1 MILNDDVLTHGIADF
16 YSAYALVDEVTP
28 QSVSADVVK
37 ALAVALVRIAEL
49 DSANTDAMGI

>member
-28 QSVSADVVK
+28 QEVREDVVR
-37 ALAVALVRIAEL
+37 ALAIALVRIAEL
-49 DSANTDAMGI
+49 DRP